1 MDEKD
6 IENVD
11 SDFAELILIMQS
23 VWNEEEDKD
32 WGKSNNEVWFSDSND
47 WLLDD
52 DGNKVFL

>member
-6 IENVD
+6 IENAD

-23 VWNEEEDKD
+23 IWNDEEDKD
-32 WGKSNNEVWFSDSND
+32 WEENKD

-52 DGNKVFL
+52 NGDRIYL